1 MDRSNVTEKLT
12 QQANAPVLPSVLQA
26 GLSKLKQIV
35 AGWWYVL
42 FPDKEIELLAS
53 ERAAVC
59 SPCPHNTGTKCGL
72 CGCPLT
78 AKMRS
83 PDSTCPDGRWYR

>member
-1 MDRSNVTEKLT
+1 MNISNVSEKLT
-12 QQANAPVLPSVLQA
+12 QRADLILLPSVLHI
-26 GLSKLKQIV
+26 GLGKLKQIV

-59 SPCPHNTGTKCGL
+59 NPCPHNIGAKCGL
-72 CGCPLT
+72 CGCPLA

-83 PDSTCPDGRWYR
+83 PDSTCPDGRWSR